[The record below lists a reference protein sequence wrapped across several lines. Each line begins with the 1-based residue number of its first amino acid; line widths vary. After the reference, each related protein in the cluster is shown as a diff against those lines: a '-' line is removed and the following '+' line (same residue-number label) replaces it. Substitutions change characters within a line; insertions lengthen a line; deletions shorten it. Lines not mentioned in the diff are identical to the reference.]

1 VHKANASGGLKP
13 ILIMTSNSD
22 TRCELRKNFMSHWI
36 LQGVPYE
43 FVVENLNTWDPHH
56 VSIVNTETVEFSYT
70 ALAEGERGP
79 QIAEHKNTILT

>member
-1 VHKANASGGLKP
+1 
-13 ILIMTSNSD
+13 MTSNSD